1 MLSDSKLDFWFQHNR
16 NVLFVGKHGV
26 GKTAQIKSCFE
37 RNGLKH
43 GDTYLYFSASTL
55 DPWVDL
61 VGVPEKTTNAEGQ
74 TYLELVRPKALANG
88 NVVAIFFDEFNRS
101 VKKVRNAVMELMQ
114 FKSINGLV
122 FPNLKCVWAAINPEE
137 DDVYD
142 VEKIDPAQKDRFH
155 IIQNIPYKPNLN
167 WFAGKYGS
175 DTATAAVEW
184 WEELPEEE
192 KNKVS
197 PRRLEYALDEFSI
210 GGSLQDILP
219 VSTNINKLL
228 QGLKNGPI
236 EAKLKKLFTKNDK
249 VGAKAFLANDNNY
262 FSSIKYILSTPDFM
276 EFYVPLMPKERISCL
291 MADNSTVCRFV
302 TSASETNKDLWNIMR
317 EIVIAGQDEKLVKML
332 HRFVN
337 TDENTLVKDSI
348 PETPAPAHYADKPK
362 TINFSTFFDITSLS
376 TDELDKNFNSIK
388 SSVFKEMDES
398 DALSCMLALA
408 HITKLSWATTLLRP
422 ELKLLPN
429 IINHCLQSI
438 KNTTRQ
444 NYSPSILECLIQEHK
459 SIGKMFTKCQQA
471 GIFGRILRV

>member
-1 MLSDSKLDFWFQHNR
+1 
-16 NVLFVGKHGV
+16 
-26 GKTAQIKSCFE
+26 
-37 RNGLKH
+37 
-43 GDTYLYFSASTL
+43 
-55 DPWVDL
+55 
-61 VGVPEKTTNAEGQ
+61 
-74 TYLELVRPKALANG
+74 
-88 NVVAIFFDEFNRS
+88 
-101 VKKVRNAVMELMQ
+101 
-114 FKSINGLV
+114 
-122 FPNLKCVWAAINPEE
+122 
-137 DDVYD
+137 
-142 VEKIDPAQKDRFH
+142 
-155 IIQNIPYKPNLN
+155 
-167 WFAGKYGS
+167 
-175 DTATAAVEW
+175 
-184 WEELPEEE
+184 
-192 KNKVS
+192 
-197 PRRLEYALDEFSI
+197 
-210 GGSLQDILP
+210 
-219 VSTNINKLL
+219 
-228 QGLKNGPI
+228 
-236 EAKLKKLFTKNDK
+236 
-249 VGAKAFLANDNNY
+249 
-262 FSSIKYILSTPDFM
+262 
-276 EFYVPLMPKERISCL
+276 
-291 MADNSTVCRFV
+291 VCRFV